1 MQTTNKRRTDAQ
13 PAHYPKRNW
22 WHRLIHEI
30 KRRFEQR
37 HAKKD
42 KEPPADK
49 AARITAR
56 ATRII
61 ALFTIVLAVATSLTL
76 YEIHASGT
84 LDQRAWIGMESVAS
98 EPSPPQIGKK
108 WTFHVTFRNSGKTPA
123 LNMTHATK
131 EEGLSQIPNVN
142 LKCKEAI
149 DKAAASTLVPPNGIF
164 DIQIPVAGGMN
175 IPSNWV
181 QQSNEK
187 GAFYVWGCMIYD
199 DIFKRR
205 HWLTYCATYRPVG
218 ADDPI
223 SFVACK
229 SYNDTG
235 DGDGPEKQ

>member
-108 WTFHVTFRNSGKTPA
+108 GNEWAFVESADRRFFSPEEIKAIKSGGKFLWVYGFISYQDFLDTLHERRFCQRLYIVESGGYAFAEDRSTPQKY
-123 LNMTHATK
+123 T
-131 EEGLSQIPNVN
+131 
-142 LKCKEAI
+142 
-149 DKAAASTLVPPNGIF
+149 
-164 DIQIPVAGGMN
+164 
-175 IPSNWV
+175 
-181 QQSNEK
+181 
-187 GAFYVWGCMIYD
+187 
-199 DIFKRR
+199 
-205 HWLTYCATYRPVG
+205 
-218 ADDPI
+218 
-223 SFVACK
+223 K
-229 SYNDTG
+229 SY
-235 DGDGPEKQ
+235 